1 MNKTYYSQKDGVYT
15 QFDLT
20 DDEKI
25 TAKILNQYVWCS
37 NIIASISSP
46 MTRFK
51 DESIGHWI
59 ARLHRYKMKYP
70 PFEPVKPVVP
80 TLRLAC
86 FPGSCG
92 VSTKY
97 RVFECEP
104 WEDFP
109 RTALR
114 NCTGLYEV
122 PIVGSSI
129 DYFSPYAGVS
139 SGIRLQNVF

>member
-1 MNKTYYSQKDGVYT
+1 MNRAYYSQKDGLYT
-15 QFDLT
+15 KFDLT

-25 TAKILNQYVWCS
+25 TAKIMTQYIWCS
-37 NIIASISSP
+37 IFVASISNP
-46 MTRFK
+46 MARFK

-59 ARLHRYKMKYP
+59 VRLHRHKMKYL

-80 TLRLAC
+80 TLRLAY

-92 VSTKY
+92 VPPKY

-109 RTALR
+109 RVPLK

-122 PIVGSSI
+122 PIVGSPI
-129 DYFSPYAGVS
+129 DYLLHAGVF
-139 SGIRLQNVF
+139 V